1 MFLTQVL
8 LLETPTKLLVVNGWS
23 NNQKVPNPQVLNVAN
38 PSESCE
44 LPEFPADL
52 IWSVGGYTDE
62 GAIICSGRHPHT
74 WVETNECYLLDNNIG
89 EFVKTTSS
97 LTLQRALAGSVVTDN
112 GKLWILGGYNG
123 ALPPEQQTELYGT
136 IQMADDLD
144 VPLYGLCVAKINETT
159 AIATGGSNG
168 NSQRRTYYMD
178 FNSHTFSPGPAMIQ
192 SRSLHGCTT
201 FEHNGRTIVMVAGGW
216 NPNLDTTEFLD
227 LSQDDPTWVLGPM
240 LPYKMEMKNSFSI
253 SFRMVFLQMNRK
265 RTLEILHYTL

>member
-1 MFLTQVL
+1 MIEQSIFSSRLAFKLSTQYQTKTKKQKIMNFPTTFCLVWAVFNMFLTQVL

-89 EFVKTTSS
+89 EFVKTSSS
-97 LTLQRALAGSVVTDN
+97 LTLKRSLAGSVVTDN

-123 ALPPEQQTELYGT
+123 AIPPEQQTELYGT
-136 IQMADDLD
+136 IQMADYLD

-159 AIATGGSNG
+159 AIGT
-168 NSQRRTYYMD
+168 
-178 FNSHTFSPGPAMIQ
+178 
-192 SRSLHGCTT
+192 
-201 FEHNGRTIVMVAGGW
+201 
-216 NPNLDTTEFLD
+216 
-227 LSQDDPTWVLGPM
+227 
-240 LPYKMEMKNSFSI
+240 
-253 SFRMVFLQMNRK
+253 
-265 RTLEILHYTL
+265 

>member
-1 MFLTQVL
+1 MIRLWFILVL
-8 LLETPTKLLVVNGWS
+8 IKFKCVLSLETPTKLLLVNGWAS
-23 NNQKVPNPQVLNVAN
+23 NQKVPNPQVLNVAN

-44 LPEFPADL
+44 LPEFPEGL

-74 WVETNECYLLDNNIG
+74 WAETNECYLLDNSIS

-159 AIATGGSNG
+159 AIGTS
-168 NSQRRTYYMD
+168 
-178 FNSHTFSPGPAMIQ
+178 
-192 SRSLHGCTT
+192 
-201 FEHNGRTIVMVAGGW
+201 
-216 NPNLDTTEFLD
+216 
-227 LSQDDPTWVLGPM
+227 
-240 LPYKMEMKNSFSI
+240 
-253 SFRMVFLQMNRK
+253 
-265 RTLEILHYTL
+265 